1 MISSK
6 KKFLKRIWSGI
17 IVSIF
22 SVIIASFLVTKV
34 VYDSTFTRYDVIPDT
49 PLALEEM
56 VSDRQSVKFL
66 SGKNKLNGYLYDTD
80 GKGLIVL
87 APGYHASADDYLWQI
102 KSLTDKGWAV
112 FCFDTTGSCLSE
124 GSSSVG
130 FSQAVYDLRN
140 ALDYLKRND
149 NFGYE
154 SIYLLGHSRGG
165 YAVCGVLDG
174 EYDIKAA
181 ATVSAVNSSMG
192 AIIQPVE
199 SKIGKLAYINYP
211 FLVMYQSTLFER
223 DIANFNAAN
232 EIVDSGVP
240 VLVVQGSEDDK
251 YTKDKYSLYAHSVK
265 GGYSNVEYYI
275 CDEKGKNGHTSL
287 LFEHDGKSANQALMD
302 EIDRFFK
309 QNK

>member
-34 VYDSTFTRYDVIPDT
+34 VYDSTFTRYDVIPEV
-49 PLALEEM
+49 PSALNEM
-56 VSDRQSVKFL
+56 IDSRRSVKFL
-66 SGKNKLNGYLYDTD
+66 SGKNELNGYLYTANDD
-80 GKGLIVL
+80 GLVVL
-87 APGYHASADDYLWQI
+87 APGYHASVDDYLWQI
-102 KSLTDKGWAV
+102 KSLNDKGWSV

-140 ALDYLKRND
+140 ALDYLKSND
-149 NFGYE
+149 NFGYR
-154 SIYLLGHSRGG
+154 SVYLLGHSRGG
-165 YAVCGVLDG
+165 YAVCGALDKG
-174 EYDIKAA
+174 YDIKAA
-181 ATVSAVNSSMG
+181 VTISAVNSSMD

-211 FLVMYQSTLFER
+211 FLSMYQASLFGDEV
-223 DIANFNAAN
+223 ANINAAN
-232 EIVDSGVP
+232 EVAVSGVP
-240 VLVVQGSEDDK
+240 VLIVQGSADDK
-251 YTKDKYSLYAHSVK
+251 YTKDRYSLYAHSIK
-265 GGYSNVEYYI
+265 NRHSNVEYYI
-275 CDEKGKNGHTSL
+275 CDEKGKNGHTSI
-287 LFEHDGKSANQALMD
+287 LFEQGGKQANQDLMD